1 MQSVAKGSS
10 DHNEGLPNDNNE
22 VDRHNGANEN
32 VSVNKIAE
40 DVQTIARFLIVNE
53 DDQGINFV
61 AAESIYDAVM
71 KALDEHDSEIDEL
84 KARVADL
91 EAQMR
96 SEMND

>member
-10 DHNEGLPNDNNE
+10 DLIEGLPNDKNQ
-22 VDRHNGANEN
+22 VDHD
-32 VSVNKIAE
+32 VNKIAN
-40 DVQTIARFLIVNE
+40 DVKTIARFLIVNE
-53 DDQGINFV
+53 ADHRINFA
-61 AAESIYDAVM
+61 AAEEIYDVVM
-71 KALDEHDSEIDEL
+71 KALEEHDSEIDEL